1 LLPDPTENTVND
13 VLARYLA
20 ESGIPIWREPSA
32 RVIGKGQPDF
42 VIRSDST
49 VYGEGEW
56 SRSYADGM
64 LQAINYGEIPDAGGC
79 FLIAYPEELRGR
91 IAKGWFDANPDLQ
104 KILGGVTYRG
114 FYKLRG
120 ERAIPWR
127 GKLEEIP
134 DWLRKGVSRHP
145 PPPDE
150 AEFVSIMRDLVNGL
164 TNQLPVEG
172 SYPTLF
178 EHIVASMPKDRGDL
192 ETAKRAAAYL
202 LLNQVVFY
210 RILQQPGKF
219 PILRA
224 EAIESPGDLKRNYFD
239 QVLKVDYQAIFAL
252 DVATLLP
259 RKATDQI
266 RGMVR
271 IINELQP
278 EQFTRDLLG
287 NIFHSLIP
295 LDVRKPVAA
304 YYTNPVAARL
314 LGRLAIENSADT
326 VADFACGSGTLLMA
340 AYDRKAELLG
350 HPLSAAEHQRF
361 LEHDITGTDIMP
373 FAAHLAVVQLA
384 LRNPA
389 FLTDKVRVAVY
400 DSTVLKPGAKI
411 RPIET
416 VLPGGQTYLDQF
428 ENGTREGERVR
439 KGAVSGSGTGAGFS
453 LHKVD
458 VAIMNPPFTRKQHVT
473 SEHRA
478 LLTERFKDY
487 GKYTSGEQNF
497 FGYFIALG
505 DRFLKD
511 GGRLAMV
518 LPATV
523 LRQLSSRGVRTL
535 LGDRYEVEYIIQSGL
550 RLAFSESTDFR
561 EILLVAKKGVP
572 LEERGQCLMATLSA
586 RPDLASLDALT
597 KTLKKLRSTPD
608 SPELNADSLRLG
620 IRVNRVPQSSLRGGG
635 PWKQF
640 LPGETLEGWSLP
652 LNPLLVPF
660 EKLTTEVVQGIRFNE
675 VEDFVRPRNT
685 LLSRPREANVRTNWA
700 VIEETDEF
708 IVAKS
713 KRTGATVRVPRAVV
727 RPTTRSV
734 AGMSTIE
741 FTTPFDYI
749 VVGRFPGDT
758 AFWDDP
764 DPDAV
769 LAKRLPHLAT
779 REATLLLGGRN
790 NVGLDGTGTHFLAFV
805 SARPVPPTWSFWS
818 VRGLDLDDARLV
830 ALWWNSSFNLV
841 QLIENRAEVQ
851 GAYMS
856 WLKADILRLR
866 VPDIRALSAASRTS
880 LLKTYAKLARTPFPH
895 LLAQLRG
902 SYEGRIE
909 LDSSLARELQLPYT
923 TEKLRELYA
932 ALASWITPAEGEH
945 LSPRKGA
952 SIADN

>member
-1 LLPDPTENTVND
+1 MPDPTESTVND
-13 VLARYLA
+13 AIARFLSD
-20 ESGIPIWREPSA
+20 SGLTVWREPSA
-32 RVIGKGQPDF
+32 RGSGKGQPDF

-91 IAKGWFDANPDLQ
+91 VAKGWFDASPNLQ

-114 FYKLRG
+114 FYKPRG

-127 GKLEEIP
+127 GKLEEIA
-134 DWLRKGVSRHP
+134 DWLRRGVSRHP

-150 AEFVSIMRDLVNGL
+150 TEFVSIMRDLVNGL

-178 EHIVASMPKDRGDL
+178 EHIVASMPKDRGEL

-202 LLNQVVFY
+202 LLNQIVFY

-219 PILRA
+219 PLLRA

-295 LDVRKPVAA
+295 LEVRKPVAA

-314 LGRLAIENSADT
+314 LGRLSIESSTDT
-326 VADFACGSGTLLMA
+326 VADLACGSGTLLMA

-350 HPLSAAEHQRF
+350 HQLSAPEHQRF

-384 LRNPA
+384 LRNPS

-428 ENGTREGERVR
+428 ANGTREAEKVR
-439 KGAVSGSGTGAGFS
+439 KGAVSGTGTGAGFV

-473 SEHRA
+473 TEHRA

-487 GKYTSGEQNF
+487 EKYTSGEQNF
-497 FGYFIALG
+497 FGYFITLG
-505 DRFLKD
+505 DRFLKE

-518 LPATV
+518 LPATI
-523 LRQLSSRGVRTL
+523 LRQLSSKGVRTL
-535 LGDRYEVEYIIQSGL
+535 LGERYEVEYIIQSGL

-561 EILLVAKKGVP
+561 EILLIARKGIP
-572 LEERGQCLMATLSA
+572 PGERGQCVMATLSA
-586 RPDLASLDALT
+586 RPELGSLDTLSR
-597 KTLKKLRSTPD
+597 TLKGLRSTPE
-608 SPELNADSLRLG
+608 SPGLREDAARLG
-620 IRVNRVPQSSLRGGG
+620 IRFNCVSQSSLQGGG

-652 LNPLLVPF
+652 SSPFLVPLN
-660 EKLTTEVVQGIRFNE
+660 ELTTEVVQGIRFNE

-685 LLSRPREANVRTNWA
+685 LLTRPREANVRMNWA

-713 KRTGATVRVPRAVV
+713 KRTGVTVRVPRAVV

-764 DPDAV
+764 DPDKI

-779 REATLLLGGRN
+779 REASLLLGGRN

-818 VRGLDLDDARLV
+818 VRGLRLDDARLL

-856 WLKADILRLR
+856 WLKTDILRLR
-866 VPDIRALSAASRTS
+866 VPNLPKLSPKSRAG
-880 LLKTYAKLARTPFPH
+880 LLKLYEELATTPFPN
-895 LLAQLRG
+895 LLSQLK
-902 SYEGRIE
+902 S
-909 LDSSLARELQLPYT
+909 A
-923 TEKLRELYA
+923 
-932 ALASWITPAEGEH
+932 PAERLRLDLT
-945 LSPRKGA
+945 LSHELGLGYTEVDLRKLYGVLAEWIQPGPRDAEVGGPRDNRSA
-952 SIADN
+952 S